1 MYSTRILYTSVRAYA
16 TVVNLR
22 IVTEEGTYVQTDHK
36 EWEQFVQNRVNE
48 IRRLIPSCNRKHCP
62 IVQNPANIPS
72 RGVTPLELQ
81 EKSCLRLNGPDRL
94 SISLDNESIDTN
106 MAEEWLPRNE
116 SLGPKRMYTQFTR
129 SWWIRGSHQL

>member
-1 MYSTRILYTSVRAYA
+1 MIQPA
-16 TVVNLR
+16 
-22 IVTEEGTYVQTDHK
+22 IQTYHK

-48 IRRLIPSCNRKHCP
+48 IRRLIPSSNRKHCP
-62 IVQNPANIPS
+62 IVQNPGNIPS
-72 RGVTPLELQ
+72 RGVTILELQ
-81 EKSCLRLNGPDRL
+81 EKSRLWLNGSDRL